1 MRMSSKFGT
10 TTLFTAILLV
20 VIAFIPTVSA
30 SSGEEATSASPIIN
44 PWIEEVSD
52 NMGIAPLATVY
63 PIVEGQVDT
72 HTKVVSGTK
81 TSFYVDLWWIQSY
94 NTLSLTVVSPT
105 GVTYGPY
112 YADSGTGRLRM
123 TLPTSG
129 NLATGT
135 WTSYVR
141 GVAVPQGTAHYIYSV
156 TVS

>member
-1 MRMSSKFGT
+1 MKMTKKFGM
-10 TTLFTAILLV
+10 TTLLMAVLLV
-20 VIAFIPTVSA
+20 SIVFMPAVSA
-30 SSGEEATSASPIIN
+30 SSGEEATSASAAVTPLTIK
-44 PWIEEVSD
+44 PFSAVY
-52 NMGIAPLATVY
+52 PLATVY
-63 PIVEGQVDT
+63 PIVEGQIDT
-72 HTKVVSGTK
+72 HTTIVSGTK

-112 YADSGTGRLRM
+112 YAASGTGRLRM

-129 NLATGT
+129 NLETGT
-135 WTSYVR
+135 WTSYVN